1 MSREKKLI
9 EKSKILISQIDDL
22 FKDSDCSLLE
32 VIYIIS
38 MTLYIY
44 FNVNG
49 INVEDFVKA
58 LYAAGDHFKKQKNNE
73 IQT

>member
-9 EKSKILISQIDDL
+9 EKSKILISQIDEL
-22 FKDSDCSLLE
+22 FKDSDYSLLE
-32 VIYIIS
+32 VIYVIS

-49 INVEDFVKA
+49 INTEDFVKA
-58 LYAAGDHFKKQKNNE
+58 LYAVDNHFKKQENNE
-73 IQT
+73 V

>member
-58 LYAAGDHFKKQKNNE
+58 LYAAGDHFKKKNNE